1 MSIVNLNLD
10 CKVLYKIERKTYNT
24 RKFITMSQS
33 QSNNLT
39 SKFIHKPA
47 ANISKKDGT
56 FLKEFLKDFYQ
67 KIIDS
72 DDFIIIKN
80 TLREFIINIDKN
92 IETILE
98 LMQNH
103 KENENWFS

>member
-1 MSIVNLNLD
+1 
-10 CKVLYKIERKTYNT
+10 
-24 RKFITMSQS
+24 MSQS

-56 FLKEFLKDFYQ
+56 FLKEFLKDFLS

-80 TLREFIINIDKN
+80 TLREFIINTDKN

-103 KENENWFS
+103 KENENWFSSII

>member
-1 MSIVNLNLD
+1 
-10 CKVLYKIERKTYNT
+10 
-24 RKFITMSQS
+24 MSQF

-39 SKFIHKPA
+39 GKVFHKPT

-56 FLKEFLKDFYQ
+56 FLKEFLKDFLS

-80 TLREFIINIDKN
+80 TLREFIINTDKN

-103 KENENWFS
+103 KENENWFSSII